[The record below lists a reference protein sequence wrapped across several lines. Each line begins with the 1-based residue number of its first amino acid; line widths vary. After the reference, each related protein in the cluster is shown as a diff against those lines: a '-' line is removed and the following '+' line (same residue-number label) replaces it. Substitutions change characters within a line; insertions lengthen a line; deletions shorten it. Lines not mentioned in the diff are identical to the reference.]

1 EGTLTITGYDS
12 GTVSY
17 TYVEDGTAADH
28 TAGDNSVFDN
38 FAVVVTDLAGQSTSD
53 SLDVK
58 ILDTAPVAN
67 PDERTIEEDATDE

>member
-1 EGTLTITGYDS
+1 TITGYDA

-28 TAGDNSVFDN
+28 SAGDGSVFDN
-38 FAVVVTDLAGQSTSD
+38 YAVVVTDLAGQSTSD

-58 ILDTAPVAN
+58 ILDTAPTAK
-67 PDERTIEEDATDE
+67 PDERDIDEDAT